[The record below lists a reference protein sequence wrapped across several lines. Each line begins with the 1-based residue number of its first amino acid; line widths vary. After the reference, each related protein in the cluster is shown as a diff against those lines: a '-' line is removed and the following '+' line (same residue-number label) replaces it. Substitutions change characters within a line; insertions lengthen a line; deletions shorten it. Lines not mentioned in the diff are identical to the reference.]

1 MKNKTI
7 VLVEDNQSFAST
19 IQKIIELE
27 QDLKYLLHL
36 PNGTEAIPAL
46 LEIEPDVC
54 LLDIQLPDMT
64 GIDILKKVK
73 SQLSNT
79 IFIMCTVYDD
89 NEHLFQSL
97 KAGAD
102 GYVLKSDS
110 PTNIVEAIRNGLAG
124 AAPMSASIA
133 KKVINYFYLE
143 NQKQKKLDE
152 LTEKENEIL
161 SLLSQGLLYKE
172 IADKQAVTI
181 DTIKKHC
188 GNIYRKL
195 HVCNR
200 TEALNLYFNH

>member
-1 MKNKTI
+1 MKNI
-7 VLVEDNQSFAST
+7 IIVEDNMSFAAT
-19 IQKIIELE
+19 VQKIIGLE
-27 QDLKYLLHL
+27 SDMKCMYHAINGGEALDIL
-36 PNGTEAIPAL
+36 PEYNA
-46 LEIEPDVC
+46 DVC

-64 GIDILKKVK
+64 GIDVLKQIK
-73 SQLSNT
+73 SKCVHT

-102 GYVLKSDS
+102 GYILKSDS
-110 PTNIVEAIRNGLAG
+110 PMQIIEAIRASING

-133 KKVINYFYLE
+133 KKVINFFYDE
-143 NQKQKKLDE
+143 AQKKKKIED

-161 SLLSQGLLYKE
+161 HHLSQGFLYKE
-172 IADKQAVTI
+172 IAEKQSVTI

-195 HVCNR
+195 QVCNR